1 MYNSM
6 KKLIEKMS
14 LNFELCKYLHPTQF
28 TNNRLCHYIYK
39 NVKIKTKMNA
49 NAVLTFTFL

>member
-1 MYNSM
+1 M
-6 KKLIEKMS
+6 
-14 LNFELCKYLHPTQF
+14 NFELCKYLHSTQF

-39 NVKIKTKMNA
+39 NVKVKAKMNA